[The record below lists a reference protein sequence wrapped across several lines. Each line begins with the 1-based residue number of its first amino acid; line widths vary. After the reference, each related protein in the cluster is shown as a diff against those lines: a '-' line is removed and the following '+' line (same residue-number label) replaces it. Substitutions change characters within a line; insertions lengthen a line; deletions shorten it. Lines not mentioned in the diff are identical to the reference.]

1 MVKTV
6 LGQTHSG
13 LRDWLIQRVSAV
25 MMVIYTIGMLVY
37 LALTPKVDYA
47 SWHHLFSY
55 SAIKIATLLL
65 LVCIL
70 WHAWVG
76 IWTILT
82 DYVTCFVLRLTL
94 HVLVL
99 FALIAFF
106 LQGLLILWG
115 VH

>member
-1 MVKTV
+1 MVKSV

-13 LRDWLIQRVSAV
+13 LRDWLIQRISAV
-25 MMVIYTIGMLVY
+25 VMVIYTIGLFIYLVK
-37 LALTPKVDYA
+37 TPKVDFA
-47 SWHHLFSY
+47 NWHALFSC
-55 SAIKIATLLL
+55 SAVKIATLILL
-65 LVCIL
+65 LSVL

-76 IWTILT
+76 LWTVFT
-82 DYVTCFVLRLTL
+82 DYVKCFVLRLVL

-106 LQGLLILWG
+106 LKGLLILWG